1 MKKTLTVN
9 LGGTVFTIDEDAYRL
24 LDNYLCN
31 LKLHFKK
38 MEGADE
44 IVDDIER
51 RISELFAEKLT
62 GGLQVITLA
71 DVEEVITR
79 MGNPEE
85 MEEEDNS
92 CETSADADATGK
104 DASAGAETRKVPRR
118 FYRNPDDKMLG
129 GVAGGIAAYFGWD
142 VTVLR
147 LALIILMLCGVGFMV
162 PVYIVCWIVVPEA
175 QTAAERLSMR
185 GEEVT
190 VENIGKTVTDG
201 FDRAEHGGKGKGYAE
216 SGKIRSALSEINSM
230 IVTVIGWILKI
241 GLVMLGVFSS
251 PLLFAAAIVLLVLLF
266 AAMLVLFSGVEAF
279 LGLFPLAHFTLPDA
293 PMTAIVMYIALTLML
308 GIPLLG
314 IVYSVFRPLFKWQRM
329 PFGLKLTL
337 ILLWLFST
345 VTFFITF
352 AMYGAEFPEL
362 LIQTHCI

>member
-1 MKKTLTVN
+1 MSLSS
-9 LGGTVFTIDEDAYRL
+9 LSSPLSPFFRGICL
-24 LDNYLCN
+24 WP
-31 LKLHFKK
+31 
-38 MEGADE
+38 
-44 IVDDIER
+44 
-51 RISELFAEKLT
+51 S
-62 GGLQVITLA
+62 ITLA

-129 GVAGGIAAYFGWD
+129 
-142 VTVLR
+142 
-147 LALIILMLCGVGFMV
+147 
-162 PVYIVCWIVVPEA
+162 
-175 QTAAERLSMR
+175 
-185 GEEVT
+185 
-190 VENIGKTVTDG
+190 
-201 FDRAEHGGKGKGYAE
+201 
-216 SGKIRSALSEINSM
+216 
-230 IVTVIGWILKI
+230 
-241 GLVMLGVFSS
+241 VFCS

-362 LIQTHCI
+362 LIQTHYI